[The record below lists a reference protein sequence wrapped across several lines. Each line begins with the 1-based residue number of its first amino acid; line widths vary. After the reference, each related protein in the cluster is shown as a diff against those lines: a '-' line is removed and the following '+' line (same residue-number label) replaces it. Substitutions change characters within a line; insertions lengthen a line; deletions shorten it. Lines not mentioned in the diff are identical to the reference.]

1 MIDQIKKCEESLSK
15 NLKEN
20 LSSFD
25 ETKSFKNELN
35 QIEETFRNPNLLITT
50 NKDIPQKQEESL
62 RDNQFKLNQTNQ
74 RKDDLKATN
83 DFKPNLSLSNQEV
96 GTSLFGSIK
105 LNACWLNM
113 NSLKSQ
119 ILKDKR
125 QCFELINLCQFS
137 PNEK

>member
-1 MIDQIKKCEESLSK
+1 M
-15 NLKEN
+15 
-20 LSSFD
+20 
-25 ETKSFKNELN
+25 
-35 QIEETFRNPNLLITT
+35 
-50 NKDIPQKQEESL
+50 PQKQEESL
-62 RDNQFKLNQTNQ
+62 RDIQFKLNQTNQ
-74 RKDDLKATN
+74 RKDDLRATN

-137 PNEK
+137 PNEKWPLLYRGTRDGFGSKDLYSRCDGHSNSLKILKAKQSKFIFSGFTSASWELPT